1 MVCPI
6 HPLYLHLYP
15 LYRFLHATTTTTT
28 TPSLHFLCMHA
39 CIHTHNIDTRMGIE
53 KNQYARFDK
62 AKSQDKTNL
71 KYTGEYSQKLM
82 QGSRL
87 MAETYYEI
95 EKAKEVM

>member
-1 MVCPI
+1 
-6 HPLYLHLYP
+6 
-15 LYRFLHATTTTTT
+15 
-28 TPSLHFLCMHA
+28 MHA

-62 AKSQDKTNL
+62 AKAQDKTNL